1 MKVTI
6 IGAGSVGSTIAFT
19 LATTGTSSD
28 IVLIDVNEEKAK
40 GEAMDILQGSPFFGS
55 MSIIAGDYP
64 DADNRNPSMDRI
76 SALPSFPAAGAV
88 CGSTA

>member
-19 LATTGTSSD
+19 LATNGTASD

-40 GEAMDILQGSPFFGS
+40 GEAMDILQGAPFFGS
-55 MSIIAGDYP
+55 RINVTRLMSETF
-64 DADNRNPSMDRI
+64 RLR
-76 SALPSFPAAGAV
+76 
-88 CGSTA
+88 